1 MENHYLEVIALKLFK
16 NLWLSR
22 LVLRNAAAM
31 LLAIISAGVLSCS
44 IFALLPFEGEKELYS
59 GIIRFH
65 VLANSDSERDQELKL
80 LVRDEVTVLCENLL
94 KGCES
99 LSEAKSI
106 IAQNEEEILSVA
118 EACIAR
124 NGFDYKATLSQG
136 QAVYPR
142 REYSGLTFP
151 AGSYYSVRLSIGEG
165 HGKNWWCVLFPSVTK
180 CCATVEEC
188 NDESGVSLSVFSDSE
203 LDIIKEDKSARKEIR
218 FFFLDFINGTLGK
231 E

>member
-1 MENHYLEVIALKLFK
+1 M
-16 NLWLSR
+16 
-22 LVLRNAAAM
+22 LRNAAAM

-65 VLANSDSERDQELKL
+65 VLANSDSEKDQELKL

-118 EACIAR
+118 ETCIAR
-124 NGFDYKATLSQG
+124 NGFNYKATLSQG

-188 NDESGVSLSVFSDSE
+188 NDENDVSLSVFSDSE